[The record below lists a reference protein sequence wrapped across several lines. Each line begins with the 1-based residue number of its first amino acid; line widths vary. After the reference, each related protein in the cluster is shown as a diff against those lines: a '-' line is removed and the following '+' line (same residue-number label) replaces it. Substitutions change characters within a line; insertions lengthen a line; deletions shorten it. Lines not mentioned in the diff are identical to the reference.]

1 MKKEY
6 LYFHQDILI
15 LMLLH
20 EYKLQTT
27 KQVLKLTKNCTV
39 LYKNGYLKCLKYST
53 TNQTVTSAQKFTG
66 SCFYSCN
73 GLFVG
78 CEYKLDA
85 MSSQKSKQPNWY
97 GTRLLKNYEKENANI
112 GACVCSNMNYLVLV
126 RIVRVIQCFSASCI
140 PT

>member
-53 TNQTVTSAQKFTG
+53 TNPTVTSA
-66 SCFYSCN
+66 
-73 GLFVG
+73 
-78 CEYKLDA
+78 
-85 MSSQKSKQPNWY
+85 
-97 GTRLLKNYEKENANI
+97 
-112 GACVCSNMNYLVLV
+112 
-126 RIVRVIQCFSASCI
+126 
-140 PT
+140 